1 MQKAK
6 STKKQEA
13 KCEMQVA
20 CSEMRE
26 ESSRMQVESSRM
38 RVESSRMQV
47 ESSRM
52 QVESSRM
59 QVESSNI
66 HDSPFTI
73 HYSPFTIHPS
83 PFAIHY
89 SPFTILLFLV
99 LLSSCTSTKKTIYFQ
114 DIQKDTTLTN
124 LVSKNFEPKIRKGDL
139 LSITVA
145 SLSPDNTAIY
155 NAPQSA
161 QGPLTGYLVDEDGN
175 IPFIKLGTIHVEGM
189 TRKELKLQLEK
200 DLTPYLAQSVV
211 AVGFLNRHVTIMGG
225 VSPQVLPMPTDNM
238 TILDALAASGDIG
251 DKGRTDNVLVIRE
264 KDNSKEF
271 KRLNLTDKSVFYSSY
286 FYLQPND
293 IIYVE
298 PVKPKTDNTT
308 RIISYVTAG
317 ISFILII
324 IDRIKL

>member
-13 KCEMQVA
+13 KCEMLVA
-20 CSEMRE
+20 CSRIRV
-26 ESSRMQVESSRM
+26 ESTKMQVESSDIHH
-38 RVESSRMQV
+38 SRFT
-47 ESSRM
+47 
-52 QVESSRM
+52 
-59 QVESSNI
+59 I
-66 HDSPFTI
+66 HDSPFRF
-73 HYSPFTIHPS
+73 HD
-83 PFAIHY
+83 
-89 SPFTILLFLV
+89 SPFTILLFLI
-99 LLSSCTSTKKTIYFQ
+99 LLSSCSSTKKTIYFQ

-124 LVSKNFEPKIRKGDL
+124 LVSKNFEPKIQKGDL

-161 QGPLTGYLVDEDGN
+161 QGPLTGYLVDENGN

-200 DLTPYLAQSVV
+200 DLVPYLSQSVV
-211 AVGFLNRHVTIMGG
+211 AVGFLNRHITVMGA
-225 VSPQVLPMPTDNM
+225 VSPQILPMPNDNM

-298 PVKPKTDNTT
+298 PVKTKVDNTT

-317 ISFILII
+317 ISFILIV